1 MRGFLQADVA
11 TAASAYMAWWE
22 LAGVDC
28 ATVED
33 PVDWLRPIVSAQP
46 AISPTPNPP
55 REKPATLE
63 AFLSWIA
70 HDPAQPERRWAG
82 APILPQGNAQA
93 SLMVI
98 TDMPDPADMAAG
110 MLFSDRAGKLFDA
123 MLTAIGLSRGDI
135 YLTSLLLS
143 RPPGGMVEA
152 SDLNAAADRVRTLV
166 SLASPRRLLILGDR
180 TIRTLLPDHD
190 GRPVQ
195 DTEGVQGLRYLNQDG
210 GTVSAVA
217 TFHPRLLLG
226 QPAAKAECW
235 RTLQCL
241 IEEKRP

>member
-1 MRGFLQADVA
+1 MRGLLQPDVA
-11 TAASAYMAWWE
+11 AAASAYMAWWE

-28 ATVED
+28 ATAEA
-33 PVDWLRPIVSAQP
+33 PVDWLRPAGPAQP
-46 AISPTPNPP
+46 VVSPTQAAP
-55 REKPATLE
+55 RDRPATLE

-70 HDPAQPERRWAG
+70 NDPGQPERRWTG
-82 APILPQGNAQA
+82 TPILPQGKAKA
-93 SLMVI
+93 PLMVI

-110 MLFSDRAGKLFDA
+110 TLLSDRAGKLFDA
-123 MLTAIGLSRGDI
+123 MLAAIGLSRGDI
-135 YLTSLLLS
+135 CLASLLLS

-152 SDLNAAADRVRTLV
+152 SDLNAAADRMRALV
-166 SLASPRRLLILGDR
+166 SLAAPSRLLILGDR

-195 DTEGVQGLRYLNQDG
+195 DTNGVQGLHYLNQDG
-210 GTVSAVA
+210 GTVSAFA

-235 RTLQCL
+235 RTLQSL
-241 IEEKRP
+241 IEEKHR

>member
-1 MRGFLQADVA
+1 MRGLVQADLTA
-11 TAASAYMAWWE
+11 AASAYMAWWE

-28 ATVED
+28 ATAEA
-33 PVDWLRPIVSAQP
+33 PVDWLRPAVPTQP
-46 AISPTPNPP
+46 ALTPPPTLHHD
-55 REKPATLE
+55 KPATLE
-63 AFLSWIA
+63 ALLSWIA
-70 HDPAQPERRWAG
+70 NDPTQPERRWAET
-82 APILPQGNAQA
+82 PILPHGKAQA

-110 MLFSDRAGKLFDA
+110 TLLSDRAGALFNA
-123 MLTAIGLSRGDI
+123 MLAAIGLSRDDI
-135 YLTSLLLS
+135 YLTSLLLA

-152 SDLNAAADRVRTLV
+152 SDLITAAHRMRTLV
-166 SLASPRRLLILGDR
+166 SLAAPNRLLILGDR

-195 DTEGVQGLRYLNQDG
+195 DAGGVQGLHYLNQDG
-210 GTVSAVA
+210 GTVSAIA

-235 RTLQCL
+235 RTLQSL
-241 IEEKRP
+241 IE